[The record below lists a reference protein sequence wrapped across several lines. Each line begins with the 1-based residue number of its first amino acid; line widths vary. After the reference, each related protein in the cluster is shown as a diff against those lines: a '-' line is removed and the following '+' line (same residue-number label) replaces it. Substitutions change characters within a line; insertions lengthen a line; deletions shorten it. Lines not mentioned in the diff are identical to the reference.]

1 MGNERRSARQL
12 YFFSGRRRTEPKAKA
27 SVSPRAKAE
36 VKAERNCEYCSG
48 GREPLARSARQLC
61 FFSGRRE
68 GVEAAGD
75 RSKAGGGNEREWR
88 RRGSKQGGM
97 RKREG
102 GEAKGIEVRGEG
114 KREEWKGEGD

>member
-12 YFFSGRRRTEPKAKA
+12 CFFSGRRRTEPKAKA

-75 RSKAGGGNEREWR
+75 LFIRIVIDTLVILILNS
-88 RRGSKQGGM
+88 
-97 RKREG
+97 
-102 GEAKGIEVRGEG
+102 G
-114 KREEWKGEGD
+114 K